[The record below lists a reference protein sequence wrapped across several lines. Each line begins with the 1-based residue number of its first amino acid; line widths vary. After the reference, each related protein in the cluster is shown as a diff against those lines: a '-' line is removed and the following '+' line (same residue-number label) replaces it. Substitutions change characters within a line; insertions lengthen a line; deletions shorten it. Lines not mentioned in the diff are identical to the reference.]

1 MFGGIGDNAV
11 IKNLNIDVAYF
22 NGAET
27 MKNTGAILAARADG
41 TNILISNVTIKDA
54 LMEESTAEFS
64 GVGILLGR
72 VDEGASITLEN
83 CHTSGTISFPTMG
96 TSAYG
101 FGGIVGHVEQ
111 DATLSMINCTS
122 SATVIAPDNCGGLIG
137 VASENSNVTL
147 GSGCTFTGTIICEG
161 ENKSD
166 YVGNNAT
173 IQPAN

>member
-1 MFGGIGDNAV
+1 MD
-11 IKNLNIDVAYF
+11 
-22 NGAET
+22 E
-27 MKNTGAILAARADG
+27 G
-41 TNILISNVTIKDA
+41 TAK
-54 LMEESTAEFS
+54 FS
-64 GVGILLGR
+64 GVGILVGT
-72 VDEGASITLEN
+72 VDSNASLTVEN
-83 CHTSGTISFPTMG
+83 CHTSGTISFPTKG
-96 TSAYG
+96 TKG
-101 FGGIVGHVEQ
+101 FGGIIGNVQ

-137 VASENSNVTL
+137 VVSAKSNVTL